1 MPTEL
6 VEPPSPAST
15 SASEG
20 PTPKK
25 SKNAAAQFRRR
36 KRISHPL
43 MDPPSPSPSTPVK
56 TRQNGEEKREGS
68 HTINNAT
75 PPRSLFTI
83 EDIAARAEAEFEV
96 RRREKSLS
104 PKTVNRKAAR
114 VSCRPPSPSVASV
127 AHHPNRLWYSIVFAI
142 VVPFL
147 LCESILTLLVIRCNY
162 LGASS
167 VFGDGKEVLRK
178 TVTPDGL
185 NTAKV
190 VDAAPEKEELTK
202 EIPDMGQIANDDDG
216 EEETLSIEN
225 EDDTEQ
231 SYDTT
236 LSGKVQDEE
245 EEEKD
250 VQIETRPDE
259 VEIKDLTTG
268 EKEMSLD
275 EEVVVLQSM
284 LSEGF
289 DILTRKG
296 GDSAE
301 SVCESVWSRVK
312 EVLSLNSLESLQTR
326 DGEDDTPM
334 ENDNNSSTE
343 DNTWKALALD
353 AQRCLGGSRLATLS
367 RDIEESKLQA
377 AREIFE
383 RLGIFLNANK
393 KSPTIAEDEEQIS
406 LLKLATFHLKVASS
420 LCTTSRGP
428 ILQPRKK
435 AELDTPSNTDVLSTT
450 APKEESSDQ
459 KNIATKG
466 GKQLNQNAESNAAI
480 LHNLAL
486 AYIAMGETNSS
497 VPALLRAASLRRQSD
512 TPPTNNIYWNIPED
526 LLQQTEEKALLMG
539 AKTKRGKTLS
549 SNSLLPSIFHF
560 TQQTSRVQGHRL
572 DRHKQTNRHREE
584 TTHDGVFD
592 FVGLFF
598 RTLTANPAVLEAE
611 RGQRRTTYAERQGVR
626 RSGGSGGGG
635 SNIRGVNRLGCAKAG
650 MGGSNNNDLND
661 VNLGEKSRIPLEC
674 WPGRLGNTGYGEIG
688 DRGVLRLKDVEL
700 QS

>member
-190 VDAAPEKEELTK
+190 VDAAPEKEELIK

-245 EEEKD
+245 EEEED
-250 VQIETRPDE
+250 VQIESRPDE

-383 RLGIFLNANK
+383 RLV
-393 KSPTIAEDEEQIS
+393 S
-406 LLKLATFHLKVASS
+406 
-420 LCTTSRGP
+420 
-428 ILQPRKK
+428 
-435 AELDTPSNTDVLSTT
+435 
-450 APKEESSDQ
+450 
-459 KNIATKG
+459 
-466 GKQLNQNAESNAAI
+466 
-480 LHNLAL
+480 
-486 AYIAMGETNSS
+486 ETN
-497 VPALLRAASLRRQSD
+497 
-512 TPPTNNIYWNIPED
+512 
-526 LLQQTEEKALLMG
+526 
-539 AKTKRGKTLS
+539 
-549 SNSLLPSIFHF
+549 
-560 TQQTSRVQGHRL
+560 
-572 DRHKQTNRHREE
+572 
-584 TTHDGVFD
+584 
-592 FVGLFF
+592 
-598 RTLTANPAVLEAE
+598 
-611 RGQRRTTYAERQGVR
+611 
-626 RSGGSGGGG
+626 
-635 SNIRGVNRLGCAKAG
+635 
-650 MGGSNNNDLND
+650 
-661 VNLGEKSRIPLEC
+661 
-674 WPGRLGNTGYGEIG
+674 
-688 DRGVLRLKDVEL
+688 
-700 QS
+700 